1 MKRLPELQP
10 QELRRRSA
18 SAPAGGFPAAAW
30 GVAAS
35 PRRLEVLRQQL
46 SLVRKEAAAARREL
60 HAESEAC
67 KELARLTEANKKRV
81 LDLTDEEERCK
92 RAPFLREASPV
103 HARRCPDE
111 LSVLNALRTKTEELA
126 REVSKHAALQL
137 ARCHALKDLRA
148 SARVTRLRRAARVAE
163 EARGRLGAECRARAA
178 ELAAETEAAAA
189 LSARAAELRLELS
202 SEVSTTLA
210 VAEDPV
216 AVLRSELTNEEQRQ
230 HFSDRICDAR
240 LDETQARLQRV
251 NAEVGARLVESQV
264 LARRL
269 AASLQETECQ
279 EESLARRIEEAR
291 RKAAECAEMA
301 RAREDDKKLLEAE
314 LQQQRGVTFAWQ
326 SCATSL
332 TLDQEDSARKAAD
345 AARATRIGSLAWPS
359 EELMAEPEP
368 RCMGESTNLPGDLG
382 TPLSLSALS
391 FLAPL

>member
-269 AASLQETECQ
+269 AASLQ
-279 EESLARRIEEAR
+279 AR